1 MELETFFE
9 QFELLADAP
18 NGVQKLRELI
28 LQFAVQGKLVPQ
40 DPHDEPAEVLLEK
53 IEAEKKRLVKEGKIK
68 KSEKL
73 PSIDV
78 DGEPYNLPR
87 GWKWVRLGETAKVI
101 EYGTSHKSVPTGEE
115 VPVFRMN
122 NIQNGQ
128 ITFDNLKYVPESIKD
143 LPRLYLENGD
153 LLFNRTNSYE
163 LVGKTGIFKGE
174 SNKYTF
180 ASYLIRISI
189 FYDFVNPEF
198 VNMAMNSGYFRQT
211 QIEPEITQQC
221 GQANFNGTKL
231 KNALIPL
238 PPLPEQHRIVA
249 KVDRLMSLCDELE
262 ARQEKR
268 HDRILQL
275 GEVATSQLLTPS
287 TPEAFNQH
295 WQGICNN
302 FDLLYSTPENVSQL
316 RQAILQL
323 AVMGKLVPQD
333 PNDEPASVLL
343 ERIREEKARLVKEG
357 KIKKSEKL
365 LPIEASEIPYELPD
379 SWDWVR
385 VDDCY
390 EVAGGIQKTPKRQP
404 VSNYFP
410 YLRVANVYRRR
421 LDLSEIKYFELFEGD
436 LERWRLKAGDLLIVE
451 GNGSEEEIGR
461 CAIWHEEIKDCVHQ
475 NHLIMSRPIGHQ
487 GSLFTL
493 LFLNSPGGMEEMKRL
508 AITTSGLY
516 SLSVGKIRGIIVPL
530 PPVNEQKRIVAK
542 VDQLMSFCDELEA
555 KLTQSISDREKL
567 METAVRQV
575 LAA

>member
-28 LQFAVQGKLVPQ
+28 LQLAVQ
-40 DPHDEPAEVLLEK
+40 
-53 IEAEKKRLVKEGKIK
+53 
-68 KSEKL
+68 
-73 PSIDV
+73 
-78 DGEPYNLPR
+78 
-87 GWKWVRLGETAKVI
+87 
-101 EYGTSHKSVPTGEE
+101 
-115 VPVFRMN
+115 
-122 NIQNGQ
+122 
-128 ITFDNLKYVPESIKD
+128 
-143 LPRLYLENGD
+143 
-153 LLFNRTNSYE
+153 
-163 LVGKTGIFKGE
+163 
-174 SNKYTF
+174 
-180 ASYLIRISI
+180 
-189 FYDFVNPEF
+189 
-198 VNMAMNSGYFRQT
+198 
-211 QIEPEITQQC
+211 
-221 GQANFNGTKL
+221 
-231 KNALIPL
+231 
-238 PPLPEQHRIVA
+238 
-249 KVDRLMSLCDELE
+249 
-262 ARQEKR
+262 
-268 HDRILQL
+268 
-275 GEVATSQLLTPS
+275 
-287 TPEAFNQH
+287 
-295 WQGICNN
+295 
-302 FDLLYSTPENVSQL
+302 
-316 RQAILQL
+316 
-323 AVMGKLVPQD
+323 GKLVPQD

-343 ERIREEKARLVKEG
+343 ERIEAEKKRLVKEG
-357 KIKKSEKL
+357 KIKKEKK
-365 LPIEASEIPYELPD
+365 LPPVEADQIPYELPD

-461 CAIWHEEIKDCVHQ
+461 CAIWNEEIKDCVHQ
-475 NHLIMSRPIGHQ
+475 NHLIRSRPIGHQ

-555 KLTQSISDREKL
+555 KLTQSISDRGKL
-567 METAVRQV
+567 MKTAVRQV